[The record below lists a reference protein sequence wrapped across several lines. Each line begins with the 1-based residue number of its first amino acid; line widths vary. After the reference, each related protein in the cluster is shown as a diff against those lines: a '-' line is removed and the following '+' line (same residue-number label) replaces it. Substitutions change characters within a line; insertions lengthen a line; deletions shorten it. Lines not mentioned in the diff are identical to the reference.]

1 MQGIAAERLLGQEIG
16 PSYFGANILATR
28 DRLGPDGTYDDMANQ
43 LGINAV
49 RYPGGSL
56 TERYFD
62 ITNPDQTSTLHYITG
77 QPQPLLPFSEF
88 MQFAADTGRP
98 ALIVLPT
105 RPRWATKP
113 MHWATA
119 TPV

>member
-56 TERYFD
+56 TERYL
-62 ITNPDQTSTLHYITG
+62 TS
-77 QPQPLLPFSEF
+77 
-88 MQFAADTGRP
+88 
-98 ALIVLPT
+98 PT
-105 RPRWATKP
+105 QTKP
-113 MHWATA
+113 ARCIISPA
-119 TPV
+119 NRSRCCLFRNSCNSPPTPGARR